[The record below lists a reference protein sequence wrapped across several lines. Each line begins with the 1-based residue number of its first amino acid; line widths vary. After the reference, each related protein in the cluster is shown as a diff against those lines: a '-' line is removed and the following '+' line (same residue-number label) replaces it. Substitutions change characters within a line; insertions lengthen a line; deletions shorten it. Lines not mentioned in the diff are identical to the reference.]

1 MFSFFKSA
9 PKGPLTTEERFQDF
23 MRRNPTLNARSM
35 QPNEG
40 TKIDTFMT
48 TETYEYVLNN
58 LKGTHPN
65 FVFDNTKIIQER
77 DAKRA
82 SLPTQIVKARA
93 ALEAMEREL
102 ACYESV
108 TEVDKMLLIAQ
119 QDLKIGDRTSRY
131 GARKVDEENPFTKR
145 KQQARKRQRVDES
158 EDKEQEKLEERF
170 HSVFPTPPTAV
181 FPTAPTVEHFSKYT
195 NSMTP
200 TKNRGADTVTM
211 TASEYLQS
219 TQKQLEQARAWVKFV
234 TDLRSSTP
242 RRSSRL
248 AKTA

>member
-1 MFSFFKSA
+1 
-9 PKGPLTTEERFQDF
+9 
-23 MRRNPTLNARSM
+23 
-35 QPNEG
+35 
-40 TKIDTFMT
+40 
-48 TETYEYVLNN
+48 
-58 LKGTHPN
+58 
-65 FVFDNTKIIQER
+65 
-77 DAKRA
+77 
-82 SLPTQIVKARA
+82 
-93 ALEAMEREL
+93 
-102 ACYESV
+102 
-108 TEVDKMLLIAQ
+108 MLLIAQ

-131 GARKVDEENPFTKR
+131 GARRVDEENPFTKR

-170 HSVFPTPPTAV
+170 RSVFPTP
-181 FPTAPTVEHFSKYT
+181 PTAPTVEHFSKYT

-211 TASEYLQS
+211 TASEYLLS

>member
-108 TEVDKMLLIAQ
+108 AEVDKMLLIAQ

-131 GARKVDEENPFTKR
+131 GARKVVT
-145 KQQARKRQRVDES
+145 ES
-158 EDKEQEKLEERF
+158 EDKEQDKLEQRF
-170 HSVFPTPPTAV
+170 RSVFPTPPTAV

-195 NSMTP
+195 NSMAP